1 MFDLESFNK
10 VLFNQESGAVFAICS
25 NLIYNINDK
34 ECIKNAEILMKYF
47 HAHGRLEEL
56 LIWAFNKQIIT
67 KDNKNI
73 LFNNDGYFSI
83 FFYVFALKY
92 IPKFFQSI
100 IHLLYDQQ
108 QLIDKINVNILNGNC
123 DDYSE
128 ENNEKYVNNLMILV
142 KLFHIIH
149 DHKSEILNKFSPFF
163 IHLIKIVFKRIDQ
176 LVEDKEGLIKNDIFN
191 VMVRSIFNIVSN
203 DIGLFKQI
211 VGIDFYERN
220 SKVLTFISQL
230 ITRVVG
236 VKTTDNDILAHQLR
250 GMLNKEV
257 DIDNLLL
264 SKHIMN
270 SPNDDSCKFI
280 ELTPEIIIDLVM
292 LIKTNALPMKKYLNN
307 NISSQ
312 IYQSLEFFTS
322 NIDDYYT
329 YENLIH
335 SLNQFVHDYYVQLYI
350 SVGQADKIE
359 EQFYEIKEEYD
370 EKFYELEEKK
380 RKNQLLLERLNELKK
395 GKEVHGISKDDLKS
409 SNLSFGSS
417 ELKSNQKK
425 KSSLSDS
432 SLKNVFEGMEK
443 KHKERMES
451 LKKIRE
457 KRIEQMKEKKKQIKK
472 EWSSNW
478 KEFKETLEEE
488 KRKKELKKV
497 LKKEKKEEKKRKKEF
512 GGDLTSEISSLSLST
527 STTNLRDNNSEI
539 N

>member
-10 VLFNQESGAVFAICS
+10 ILFNQESGVIFAICS

-56 LIWAFNKQIIT
+56 IIWAFNKQIIT
-67 KDNKNI
+67 K
-73 LFNNDGYFSI
+73 
-83 FFYVFALKY
+83 
-92 IPKFFQSI
+92 
-100 IHLLYDQQ
+100 
-108 QLIDKINVNILNGNC
+108 
-123 DDYSE
+123 
-128 ENNEKYVNNLMILV
+128 ENNKSYVNSLMTLV
-142 KLFHIIH
+142 KLFHSVH
-149 DHKSEILNKFSPFF
+149 DHQSEILNKFSPFF
-163 IHLIKIVFKRIDQ
+163 IHLVKIIFKRIDQ

-203 DIGLFKQI
+203 DIGFFKQI

-250 GMLNKEV
+250 SMLNKEV

-270 SPNDDSCKFI
+270 SPDDDSCRFI
-280 ELTPEIIIDLVM
+280 ELTPEIVIDIVM
-292 LIKTNALPMKKYLNN
+292 LMKTNALPMKKYLNN
-307 NISSQ
+307 SISSQ

-350 SVGQADKIE
+350 NVGQADKIE
-359 EQFYEIKEEYD
+359 EQFYLIKEEYD
-370 EKFYELEEKK
+370 EKFFELEEKK

-395 GKEVHGISKDDLKS
+395 RKGILGISKDCLKS
-409 SNLSFGSS
+409 SNLSLNSN
-417 ELKSNQKK
+417 ELKSSQKK
-425 KSSLSDS
+425 KTSLYDS
-432 SLKNVFEGMEK
+432 SLKNMFESMEK
-443 KHKERMES
+443 KHKERIES
-451 LKKIRE
+451 LKEIRE
-457 KRIEQMKEKKKQIKK
+457 KRIEQMREKKKQIKK

-478 KEFKETLEEE
+478 KEFKEIREEE
-488 KRKKELKKV
+488 KRKKELKKA
-497 LKKEKKEEKKRKKEF
+497 LKKEKREEKKRKKEF
-512 GGDLTSEISSLSLST
+512 GDLTSEISSISMST
-527 STTNLRDNNSEI
+527 STTNLRDNSSEI